1 MANNHQLVE
10 GKTPEETLLLN
21 IGHEIENFKP
31 NFPKANLKHTF
42 ILSPYGSSMFGLTP
56 LSSGQL
62 YFGIPQLFYEKFKSA
77 KWLYMAR
84 VKGQSGLY
92 LVMQIGLGKSQHP
105 IALRIFFRSRRL
117 GALDES
123 ITSLRA
129 VPMNKDGGTTREI
142 DVLQGFNLKLLQLD
156 SFVWEKRDENP

>member
-1 MANNHQLVE
+1 MAINHHLIE

-31 NFPKANLKHTF
+31 GFTKSHLKHTF
-42 ILSPYGSSMFGLTP
+42 VLSPYGSSMFGLSP
-56 LSSGQL
+56 SNGQL

-77 KWLYMAR
+77 KWLYMAK

-92 LVMQIGLGKSQHP
+92 LVMQIGVGKSQHP

-117 GALDES
+117 AALDEKVA
-123 ITSLRA
+123 SLRA
-129 VPMNKDGGTTREI
+129 VPMNKNGETTREH
-142 DVLQGFNLKLLQLD
+142 DALQGFNLKLMQLD
-156 SFVWEKRDENP
+156 EFVWEKND

>member
-1 MANNHQLVE
+1 MANNHQLIE

-21 IGHEIENFKP
+21 IGHEIENFLP
-31 NFPKANLKHTF
+31 NFSKPNLKHTF
-42 ILSPYGSSMFGLTP
+42 ILSPYGSSMFGLSPTT
-56 LSSGQL
+56 GQL
-62 YFGIPQLFYEKFKSA
+62 YFGIPKLFYEKFKSA

-105 IALRIFFRSRRL
+105 IALRIFFRSLRVA
-117 GALDES
+117 ALDES

-129 VPMNKDGGTTREI
+129 VPMNEKGETSREI
-142 DVLQGFNLKLLQLD
+142 DVLQGFNLKLIQLE
-156 SFVWEKRDENP
+156 SFVWEKKDEW